1 MRRSSMA
8 QQSTAQLVLHFEVEN
23 EDADLQ
29 AIKEAIDAEF
39 GRADA
44 VEGVSSEV
52 LGADRFVDPLT
63 IGAIIVTVT
72 VVVKGTTSLIDAL
85 NDLVESVKRLGA
97 TLGVKAWM
105 ENRRKRVDIDPNANS
120 RAVAETAAANVQSS
134 AQTI

>member
-1 MRRSSMA
+1 MA

-23 EDADLQ
+23 EDADML

-39 GRADA
+39 GRADG
-44 VEGVSSEV
+44 VEGVRSEV

-63 IGAIIVTVT
+63 VGVIIVTVT
-72 VVVKGTTSLIDAL
+72 VAVKETTSLINAL
-85 NDLVESVKRLGA
+85 SDLVESVKRLGA

-105 ENRRKRVDIDPNANS
+105 ENRRKRVDIDANANS

-134 AQTI
+134 AQTT

>member
-8 QQSTAQLVLHFEVEN
+8 QENTAQLVLHFEVGN
-23 EDADLQ
+23 EDADMQ
-29 AIKEAIDAEF
+29 AIKDAIEGEF
-39 GRADA
+39 GRADG

-63 IGAIIVTVT
+63 VGAIIVTVT
-72 VVVKGTTSLIDAL
+72 VAVKETTSLIDAL
-85 NDLVESVKRLGA
+85 NGLVESVKRLGA

-105 ENRRKRVDIDPNANS
+105 ENRRKRVDIDANANS

-134 AQTI
+134 AQTT

>member
-8 QQSTAQLVLHFEVEN
+8 PQSTAQLVLHFEVEN

-63 IGAIIVTVT
+63 VGAIIVTVT
-72 VVVKGTTSLIDAL
+72 VVVKETISLIDAL

-134 AQTI
+134 AQTT

>member
-1 MRRSSMA
+1 MA
-8 QQSTAQLVLHFEVEN
+8 KPSAQGTFDPIQPLGNLRP
-23 EDADLQ
+23 LRW
-29 AIKEAIDAEF
+29 
-39 GRADA
+39 RAA
-44 VEGVSSEV
+44 AGVEGVSSEV

-63 IGAIIVTVT
+63 VGAIIVTVT
-72 VVVKGTTSLIDAL
+72 VVVKETTSLIDAL

-134 AQTI
+134 AQIT